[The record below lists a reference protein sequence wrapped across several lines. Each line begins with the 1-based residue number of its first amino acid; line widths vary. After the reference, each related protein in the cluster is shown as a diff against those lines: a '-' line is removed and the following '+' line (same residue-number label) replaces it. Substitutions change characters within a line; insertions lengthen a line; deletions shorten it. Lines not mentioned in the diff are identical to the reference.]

1 MDNVIGLNGF
11 RSRNFS
17 QEYLRLNIYG
27 PRKVLVYVSQIMHEY
42 MCVCV
47 WGERSAQLS
56 KSHCFLIPDGFCF
69 CFVVSRFE
77 LGASC
82 LQAQCL
88 VLSPIRPLYRSEPEQ
103 RHPLLHLLY
112 LFFAGLM
119 KEGGRGD

>member
-47 WGERSAQLS
+47 SGERGLHSFPNLIAFLS
-56 KSHCFLIPDGFCF
+56 LMA
-69 CFVVSRFE
+69 FV
-77 LGASC
+77 
-82 LQAQCL
+82 
-88 VLSPIRPLYRSEPEQ
+88 
-103 RHPLLHLLY
+103 
-112 LFFAGLM
+112 FAL
-119 KEGGRGD
+119 